1 MPVTP
6 ITPGYNNQK
15 CLWILPDF
23 LQGLKITHFEYQTTA
38 LNARAHTRMH
48 THTHTHTQNCI
59 HFMSSV
65 LCYHYVPYLS
75 ITKTL
80 GGSYCQPPRIHR
92 KCIHW
97 YPKLTDE

>member
-6 ITPGYNNQK
+6 ITPGYNKQK

-48 THTHTHTQNCI
+48 THTHTHTELYTFYVKC
-59 HFMSSV
+59 SV
-65 LCYHYVPYLS
+65 LPLCTLFKHHKDTRRQLLS
-75 ITKTL
+75 ASQNT
-80 GGSYCQPPRIHR
+80 
-92 KCIHW
+92 
-97 YPKLTDE
+97 